1 MSGLRDDLRRLTRG
15 AVLDD
20 PVSREVYATSACLYR
35 IVPAA
40 VVRPAT
46 ADEIAPILAYAAER
60 GIPVTARGAG
70 SSVAGQALGSGIIL
84 DLAKHLNRIES
95 IDPERRLAVV
105 QPGVVLADLNRA
117 LSPHGLCFPPDP
129 SSGDYATLGGM
140 IANNSSGARSFKFGD
155 TRTWVERLEVA
166 LTDGSS
172 AWVGEVEETGGAGID
187 RIRAGMAAL
196 LAEHG
201 PAIERSRPR
210 VKKNSSGYHVWDL
223 ITDGRLNLAPLI
235 VGSEGTLAV
244 VTRAELK
251 LAPALG
257 GAATMLIVLGSLA
270 EAGEAVARLRE
281 LDPAAIEIMDE
292 LFIRVVR
299 DHEPGLRPYLPE
311 GAAALLLVEFLADN
325 QTAADT
331 VMEDAAVFAQ
341 KLPGALAVFPARS
354 AAEAKKLWAVRKA
367 ASPILYRLPG
377 RRLTRF
383 VEDVV
388 FPPERVPEGI
398 AFIHDVLARHG
409 TEAPALGHAGS
420 GNLHLNP
427 RLNLER
433 PEDLAAMSAIA
444 DEIYRGVIAMGG
456 SITGEHGDGRLRAGY
471 VAVQFPE
478 LAPLFRA
485 IKKLFDPAG
494 ILNPGVKLSEAPH
507 VPTAPLRQRSG
518 TTAAWPHLN
527 DPDLIEMLR
536 RCHGCG
542 HCRSGCPAAEASGE
556 EEALPRAKVSLARA
570 LADGAFDPAEPG
582 AMEGIA
588 RLVSLCAQCRR
599 CAVDC
604 PTGIEAARAMR
615 AIAADMPRPARR
627 ALREALIARGP
638 ALLRA
643 GGVLPGAAK
652 ALAENPLARSAIA
665 KVFAID
671 PAAPL
676 YLPVAEDLS
685 PGPATAADAKPLIYY
700 PGCLVRFT
708 DAEGERRAALE
719 LFAALGYRVETPD
732 LPCCGEA
739 KLIAADLDGARR
751 DARRFLDDVRPL
763 LESGA
768 PLVTTCHNCLFTFR
782 RDYPLLV
789 GPEAEVLRRAA
800 VSPYELWLAATKV
813 MSTTEETAIEVAAAV
828 AAAGEAGTRNLLYLP
843 GCRREAMKADDE
855 RQALSQL
862 PGISLQK
869 LSGLCCGLAGV
880 YGVREESAEMAMKMG
895 DRLKAAVKAAGID
908 EIVSGCPSCRMQ
920 LRRLGLQPVNALRF
934 FTDNLYLRFPNKQI
948 NGP

>member
-1 MSGLRDDLRRLTRG
+1 MSGLRDDLRHLTRG
-15 AVLDD
+15 EVLDD

-35 IVPAA
+35 IVPTA
-40 VVRPAT
+40 VVRPASPE
-46 ADEIAPILAYAAER
+46 EIAPILAYAAER
-60 GIPVTARGAG
+60 GLPVTARGAG

-95 IDPERRLAVV
+95 IDPERRLTVV
-105 QPGVVLADLNRA
+105 QPGVVLGDLNRA
-117 LSPHGLCFPPDP
+117 LGPHGLCFPPDP

-155 TRTWVERLEVA
+155 TRTWVRRLQVA
-166 LTDGSS
+166 LADGTR
-172 AWVGEVEETGGAGID
+172 AWVGEGDETGGPGVE
-187 RIRAGMAAL
+187 RLQAGMAGP
-196 LAEHG
+196 LAAHAE
-201 PAIERSRPR
+201 AIARSRPR

-223 ITDGRLNLAPLI
+223 EHDGRVNLAPLL
-235 VGSEGTLAV
+235 VGSEGTLAIV
-244 VTRAELK
+244 IRAELK
-251 LAPALG
+251 LALAPG
-257 GAATMLIVLGSLA
+257 GAATMLIALGSLPA
-270 EAGEAVARLRE
+270 AGEAVARLRE

-299 DHEPGLRPYLPE
+299 EHEPGLRPYLPD
-311 GAAALLLVEFLADN
+311 GAAALLLVEFLADD
-325 QTAADT
+325 QPEADRRMEAGAA
-331 VMEDAAVFAQ
+331 FAQ
-341 KLPGALAVFPARS
+341 NLPGALAVFPART

-388 FPPERVPEGI
+388 FPPEKVPEGI

-409 TEAPALGHAGS
+409 TEAPVLGHAGS

-433 PEDLAAMSAIA
+433 PEDLAAMTAIA

-471 VAVQFPE
+471 VGIQFPE
-478 LAPLFRA
+478 LMPLFRA

-494 ILNPGVKLSEAPH
+494 VLNPGVKLSDDPH
-507 VPTAPLRQRSG
+507 VPTAPLRQQAGASV
-518 TTAAWPHLN
+518 AWPHLN
-527 DPDLIEMLR
+527 DPDLVEMLR

-542 HCRSGCPAAEASGE
+542 HCRTGCPAADASGE

-570 LADGAFDPAEPG
+570 LADGSFEPATQIELEG
-582 AMEGIA
+582 LHRVVAM
-588 RLVSLCAQCRR
+588 CAQCRR

-604 PTGIEAARAMR
+604 PTGIEAARAVR
-615 AIAADMPRPARR
+615 AIAADLPRPARR
-627 ALREALIARGP
+627 AAREALIAHGP

-643 GGVLPGAAK
+643 GGWLPGAAG
-652 ALAENPLARSAIA
+652 LLTQSPLARSALA

-671 PAAPL
+671 PGAPL
-676 YLPVAEDLS
+676 YRPVREDRR
-685 PGPATAADAKPLIYY
+685 PAPAPTADAQPLIYY
-700 PGCLVRFT
+700 PGCLIRFA
-708 DAEGERRAALE
+708 DGEGERRAALE
-719 LFAALGYRVETPD
+719 LFSALGYRVETPD

-739 KLIAADLDGARR
+739 KLIASDLDGARR
-751 DARRFLDDVRPL
+751 DARRFFDAVRPL

-782 RDYPLLV
+782 RDYPLLL
-789 GPEAEVLRRAA
+789 GPEAEVIYRAA
-800 VSPYELWLAATKV
+800 VSPYELWLNCRSALPRAPENAATEVAATK
-813 MSTTEETAIEVAAAV
+813 
-828 AAAGEAGTRNLLYLP
+828 RLPYLP

-855 RQALSQL
+855 YQALSRL
-862 PGISLQK
+862 PGVELQK

-880 YGVREESAEMAMKMG
+880 YGVREESAGTAMKMG
-895 DRLKAAVKAAGID
+895 VRLKAAVEAAGAD
-908 EIVSGCPSCRMQ
+908 EVVSGCPSCRLQ
-920 LRRLGLQPVNALRF
+920 LARLGLRPINALRF
-934 FTDNLYLRFPNKQI
+934 FTDVLRRAHPA
-948 NGP
+948 